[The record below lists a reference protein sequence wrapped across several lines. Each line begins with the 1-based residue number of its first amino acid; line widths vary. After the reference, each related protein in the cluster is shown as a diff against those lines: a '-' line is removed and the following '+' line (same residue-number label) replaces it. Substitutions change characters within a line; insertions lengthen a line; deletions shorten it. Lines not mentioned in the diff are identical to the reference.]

1 MAHGRARRRQADD
14 PRPTMFSF
22 CVDGCVNCE
31 PVRKRPRRSAGP
43 PVRFAVECVV
53 DNGQPR
59 AAEPLFLLERLAHIR
74 CFTLTLCGPEGARL
88 LGVSVRVT
96 GSVAEVLCELAP
108 VDGVHAS
115 VSEQRFCLRLDVC
128 EPLDAAAATTMSLAD
143 GYAYIRLPLLA
154 DTAGVLDRDPTLGG
168 AQDLGTRSAGS
179 GADLQDRRIGR
190 DLREEAGLLG
200 RAAGLLRQER
210 KALRGAMLCCEGCGD
225 ELLLLPQ
232 EDPWTLPHPDA
243 TSWVDFVQC
252 CQDLSFDWACVFP
265 PEKAQS
271 AFGHTV
277 AAAATPPGGACLIG
291 ECALLLGGAPPPTT
305 AARGEER
312 AAC

>member
-1 MAHGRARRRQADD
+1 
-14 PRPTMFSF
+14 MFSF
-22 CVDGCVNCE
+22 CVDGCADCE
-31 PVRKRPRRSAGP
+31 PRRKRSRRAAGP
-43 PVRFAVECVV
+43 PVHFAVECV
-53 DNGQPR
+53 DDGAAATPR

-108 VDGVHAS
+108 VEGVHAT
-115 VSEQRFCLRLDVC
+115 VPEQRFCLRLDVC

-154 DTAGVLDRDPTLGG
+154 DTAGAIDRDPALGG
-168 AQDLGTRSAGS
+168 AQDLATRSAGS

-232 EDPWTLPHPDA
+232 EDPLTLPHPDA

-265 PEKAQS
+265 PDKAES
-271 AFGHTV
+271 AFGTE
-277 AAAATPPGGACLIG
+277 AAAAMASAATPPGGACLVA
-291 ECALLLGGAPPPTT
+291 ENVLLLTGVPPPTT
-305 AARGEER
+305 AVRGEER